1 MLKKSEIAIYNP
13 KDESVVVYRSED
25 TTVTLNVR
33 FENETVWLSQQQMAE
48 LFERDRT
55 VIGRHIRNI
64 FKEGELDETLVC
76 AKFALPKKYGRRQGY
91 TQDTDTT
98 LYNLD
103 VIISVG
109 YRVHSLRGTQF
120 RRWANTILKDY
131 LLKGYAINQRMA
143 MMEQRIDNRLQEH
156 TEQIHELQQKVDF
169 FVRTSLPPVEGIFF
183 DGQIFD
189 AYTFACGLIREAK
202 KRIELIDNYVDD
214 SILTLLDKRRR
225 GILAT
230 IYTFAIT
237 PQLKLDLEKH
247 NAQYAPIEVQKFTR
261 SHDRFLCIDDTVY
274 HIGASLKDLGKKWFA
289 FSRMEI
295 TTDELLANMKQE
307 KLQF

>member
-25 TTVTLNVR
+25 TTITLNVR

>member
-25 TTVTLNVR
+25 TTITLNVR

-131 LLKGYAINQRMA
+131 LLKGYAINQRLA

-295 TTDELLANMKQE
+295 TTDELLANMKKE

>member
-25 TTVTLNVR
+25 TTITLNVR

-183 DGQIFD
+183 DGQILD

-261 SHDRFLCIDDTVY
+261 SHDRFICIDDTVY

>member
-1 MLKKSEIAIYNP
+1 MKLFGFLSSKWPNFSSETEPLSADIFEIFLKK
-13 KDESVVVYRSED
+13 ES
-25 TTVTLNVR
+25 
-33 FENETVWLSQQQMAE
+33 WMK
-48 LFERDRT
+48 
-55 VIGRHIRNI
+55 HW
-64 FKEGELDETLVC
+64 
-76 AKFALPKKYGRRQGY
+76 
-91 TQDTDTT
+91 
-98 LYNLD
+98 YNLD

-109 YRVHSLRGTQF
+109 YRVHYLRGTQF

-295 TTDELLANMKQE
+295 TTDELLANMKQ
-307 KLQF
+307 KILQF

>member
-76 AKFALPKKYGRRQGY
+76 AKFALSKKYGRRQGY

>member
-295 TTDELLANMKQE
+295 TTDELLANMKKE